1 MNLFGGGGV
10 LFAHLETRCVN
21 LRTSLQVWWRTMGI
35 SVLWWATCC
44 VTKNDRVEEGLLLY
58 LSNAGIPLQEYSC
71 DISVLYILI
80 RPRGLPI
87 DYLLQDKLSAM
98 VLRFLVVNAPINS
111 WLANMYTV
119 QICTKSSICGTRWT
133 GVKGRTSS
141 FQINLKSPI
150 TYRPLLNYAINILKD
165 GPPSCDVINTFRINV
180 NFSTR
185 IFTLFDAIY
194 LYMYL
199 FTYFSKILSRMNHL

>member
-1 MNLFGGGGV
+1 ML
-10 LFAHLETRCVN
+10 ASRCNNTAVTY
-21 LRTSLQVWWRTMGI
+21 LCFVFWSDHVAFRLITFCRTNW
-35 SVLWWATCC
+35 
-44 VTKNDRVEEGLLLY
+44 
-58 LSNAGIPLQEYSC
+58 
-71 DISVLYILI
+71 
-80 RPRGLPI
+80 
-87 DYLLQDKLSAM
+87 SAM
-98 VLRFLVVNAPINS
+98 VLRFLVVNAPIDS